1 MVGSVLSDQSVS
13 GANTSKKRWYTAQE
27 RDALS
32 ELKHGFT
39 YVVGLST
46 RALKGHLDHVLQLGR
61 IIPKLQQTVQ

>member
-13 GANTSKKRWYTAQE
+13 GAKTFKKRWYAAQA
-27 RDALS
+27 RDARS

-46 RALKGHLDHVLQLGR
+46 KALKGLLGRVLQLGR
-61 IIPKLQQTVQ
+61 IIPKLQRTVQ